1 MGNGEWGRGGGGGS
15 VDSDTLISLGRANL
29 LRNRIVQPLE
39 FRRAAEAE
47 DARDDPP
54 PPVEQHGVGQAAVV
68 VGRLHPSTAHEDRE
82 RRAGSPRGRRPAP
95 PPPLV

>member
-1 MGNGEWGRGGGGGS
+1 MGNGEWGRGGGGGG

-68 VGRLHPSTAHEDRE
+68 VGRFHPSTAHEDRE
-82 RRAGSPRGRRPAP
+82 RRAGNTAP
-95 PPPLV
+95 NAHLLPTPP